1 MKELLQ
7 KAWLFGLGLLDATK
21 EKIENLVQEMVK
33 RGEITQQEAPQAV
46 KEMLAKAQEAQQAFW
61 DKSKELVNKLVSEG
75 KLARAEDLEALE
87 KRVAALE
94 EELEKTKG

>member
-1 MKELLQ
+1 
-7 KAWLFGLGLLDATK
+7 
-21 EKIENLVQEMVK
+21 MVK

-75 KLARAEDLEALE
+75 KLVRAEDLEALE
-87 KRVAALE
+87 NGSPPWKRNWKKPRVRY
-94 EELEKTKG
+94 